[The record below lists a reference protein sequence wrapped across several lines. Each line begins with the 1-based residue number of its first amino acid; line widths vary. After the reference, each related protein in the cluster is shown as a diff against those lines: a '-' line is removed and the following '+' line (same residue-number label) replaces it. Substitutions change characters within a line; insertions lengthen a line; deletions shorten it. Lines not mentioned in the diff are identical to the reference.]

1 MLIVYKDLI
10 ISTIVDYVKNER
22 KLREVY
28 NDLII
33 STYRR
38 SEYTTIALIPVYKD
52 YIIYFIFL

>member
-1 MLIVYKDLI
+1 MESVVLSIELA
-10 ISTIVDYVKNER
+10 
-22 KLREVY
+22 Y

-38 SEYTTIALIPVYKD
+38 SEYTTIVLIPVYKD